1 MMKKLVLIC
10 ACAVLMGAVFAQT
23 NVKTRIHDDGTN
35 ELKLRPQTQYDG
47 IIDGSRVIKAEKN
60 FPFIYE
66 SLYHISKEE
75 LTKSGS
81 GASATIDINDVSRV
95 LRSVSNM
102 QGMNYYSSTKNKTLV
117 LYEKAYMIDGEN
129 SKKKISD
136 QNTGN
141 ADGQTSWCYQKDN
154 SFGDIFYKLNYYQKD
169 NTMLAVFTTTSWI
182 GIGPIKAIAP
192 ENLKIFIY
200 VEDVG
205 DEILLYLCTDLDSA
219 KFPGIRGQITES
231 MTSRMDAVYKWFMK
245 QF

>member
-1 MMKKLVLIC
+1 MKKLVLIC

-81 GASATIDINDVSRV
+81 GASAAIDINEVSRV

-141 ADGQTSWCYQKDN
+141 ANGQTSYCYQKDN

-200 VEDVG
+200 VEDFG

>member
-1 MMKKLVLIC
+1 MKKLVLIC

-23 NVKTRIHDDGTN
+23 NVKTRIHDDGMN

-81 GASATIDINDVSRV
+81 GDSATIDINEVSRV

-141 ADGQTSWCYQKDN
+141 ANGQTSYCYQKDN

-200 VEDVG
+200 VEDAG
-205 DEILLYLCTDLDSA
+205 DEILLYLCTDLDST
-219 KFPGIRGQITES
+219 KFPGIKGQITES